1 MMLMTEESSQMKEN
15 TMLQTITKQMT
26 MNRNQLI
33 QELKKYFQ
41 IQELVCP
48 HCYYKFGESS
58 WQFISTELL
67 STLYVLRTKIFNKPI
82 TVNTWKAGGQFSQ
95 RGLRCNMCQ
104 LVKSKNSIYL
114 SAHCLGK
121 AIDFNVKDL
130 DSNTVNNIVR
140 QNAELF
146 EYPIRLEANT
156 DGWSHCDCY
165 VPYNSK
171 EKIVIFTA

>member
-1 MMLMTEESSQMKEN
+1 MD
-15 TMLQTITKQMT
+15 
-26 MNRNQLI
+26 RNELI
-33 QELKKYFQ
+33 DKLKPYFKVS
-41 IQELVCP
+41 ELVCS
-48 HCYYKFGESS
+48 HCYSKFGESS

-67 STLYVLRTKIFNKPI
+67 STLYVLRTKIFKKPI
-82 TVNTWKAGGQFSQ
+82 TINTWKSGGQFSQ
-95 RGLRCNMCQ
+95 RGLRCNVCQ
-104 LVKSKNSIYL
+104 LVKNKSSIYL

-130 DSNTVNNIVR
+130 DSNAVNNIVR

-156 DGWSHCDCY
+156 NGWTHCDCY